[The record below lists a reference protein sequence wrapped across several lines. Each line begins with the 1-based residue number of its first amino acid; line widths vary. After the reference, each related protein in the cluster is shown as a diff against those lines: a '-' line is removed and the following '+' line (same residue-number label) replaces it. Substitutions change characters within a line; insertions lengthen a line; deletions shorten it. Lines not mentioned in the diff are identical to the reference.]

1 MAIAS
6 PLVAVVAFLVGVALI
21 VYSAEELV
29 ESITK
34 AAAVTGLSTFVL
46 AIFFAGLDLENW
58 AFGVASILGDL
69 PGVAIGS
76 ALGSGL
82 FLVGVAVAVGGLVTP
97 FEPTI
102 DRDYLLLLLAS
113 PLVLLAFIVDGT
125 VSRLDGFALLVYFGL
140 VLGYIYREERRGRE
154 TFRDEEAEEA
164 LEEIDTEGRGS
175 LYYLGLSALFVVG
188 IVVGSELAVRGARG
202 TVTAFGLNQTVFGM
216 TVVGA
221 AMSLEEVTLVVAPIR
236 EGRPSIA
243 VGNIVGSLIFFAT
256 GNVGLLAVTRG
267 FALEPTVLTFYW
279 PAFFVSTVAI
289 GLFLSRGR
297 IKRLEAAVL
306 SLLYAGYWIGS
317 YLVL

>member
-6 PLVAVVAFLVGVALI
+6 PLVAVVAFLIGTALI

-29 ESITK
+29 ESIAK
-34 AAAVTGLSTFVL
+34 AAAVTGLSTFIL
-46 AIFFAGLDLENW
+46 AIFFAGMDLENW

-82 FLVGVAVAVGGLVTP
+82 FLVGTAVAVGGLVTP

-102 DRDYLLLLLAS
+102 NRDYLLLLLVS
-113 PLVLLAFIVDGT
+113 PLLLLVFIIDGT
-125 VSRLDGFALLVYFGL
+125 VSRLDGLALLGLFGL
-140 VLGYIYREERRGRE
+140 ILGYIYREERRGRE

-164 LEEIDTEGRGS
+164 LEDVNADGHGS

-202 TVTAFGLNQTVFGM
+202 IVTAFGLNQTVFGM

-243 VGNIVGSLIFFAT
+243 VGNIVGSMIFFAT

-279 PAFFVSTVAI
+279 PAFFVSTVVI
-289 GLFLSRGR
+289 GLFLRRGR
-297 IKRLEAAVL
+297 IKRLEAAIL
-306 SLLYAGYWIGS
+306 ALLYAGYWIGS